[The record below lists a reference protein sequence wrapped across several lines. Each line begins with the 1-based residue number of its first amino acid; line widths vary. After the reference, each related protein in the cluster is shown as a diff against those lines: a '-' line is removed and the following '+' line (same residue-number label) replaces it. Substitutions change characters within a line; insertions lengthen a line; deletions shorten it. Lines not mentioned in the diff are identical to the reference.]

1 MLQPAIIKNLF
12 FYITYKTLSK
22 IQAYESK
29 IQKNLS
35 AFASFTF
42 FEQNYFNQPVSFYY
56 VYYVPSFCTLNMY
69 LNVAV
74 CRSLKCCGLYSD
86 MNELLQILLHR
97 ISGVLYPIKHY
108 SYEFVLIFCI
118 ETYLYP
124 CSDSL
129 SICMWK
135 ITCCYTYFF
144 RRFTSVLSKIF

>member
-1 MLQPAIIKNLF
+1 M
-12 FYITYKTLSK
+12 
-22 IQAYESK
+22 
-29 IQKNLS
+29 
-35 AFASFTF
+35 
-42 FEQNYFNQPVSFYY
+42 SFYY

-144 RRFTSVLSKIF
+144 RRFTSVLSKIFWAPSGKQLFVVRPSIDLLNSDRSLWSLSLGLFIVTSSM